1 MEMSPLTC
9 LLFFYLLYKTSGLH
23 ISVRLYS
30 YRSQK
35 TSKFDKTSVTRSAV
49 LREPLTCIRR
59 LLSAIPLQMHGN
71 TESIC

>member
-23 ISVRLYS
+23 VSVRLYS

-35 TSKFDKTSVTRSAV
+35 TSKFDKTSVTHSAV
-49 LREPLTCIRR
+49 LREPLTCI
-59 LLSAIPLQMHGN
+59 
-71 TESIC
+71 